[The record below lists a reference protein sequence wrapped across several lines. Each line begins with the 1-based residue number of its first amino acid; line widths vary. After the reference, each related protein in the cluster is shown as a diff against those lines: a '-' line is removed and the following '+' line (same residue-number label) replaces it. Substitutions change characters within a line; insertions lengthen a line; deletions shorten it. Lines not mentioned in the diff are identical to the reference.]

1 MMYLTDRYRP
11 EVLSNIK
18 AICCI
23 HNDSKSYISKGTA
36 SDSSITPISI
46 MALDTIRLENSRA
59 LLEVCVI
66 PDQHYL

>member
-1 MMYLTDRYRP
+1 MIPTPTYYR
-11 EVLSNIK
+11 
-18 AICCI
+18 
-23 HNDSKSYISKGTA
+23 KGTA

-46 MALDTIRLENSRA
+46 MALDTIRLEKSRA